1 MGKEIEQLALERKH
15 QVIVKYDSEKDWSD
29 YGSLLKEADIAI
41 EFSMP
46 DTVIPNIKRCFENGI
61 PVVTG
66 TTGWDDQTKEL
77 IELCRQ
83 SGNSIFIAA
92 NFNVWVNIFF
102 EINKRLA
109 AMMNKQQQYDIIVE
123 EIHHI
128 QKIDQPSGTAI
139 KLAQDILQK
148 LDKKTKWVNSPAHSP
163 NELEIK
169 SIREDQVAGIHLV
182 KYESENDEL
191 EIKHEARSRKG
202 FAEGALMAAEWL
214 IGKRGVFGMSDML
227 GL

>member
-1 MGKEIEQLALERKH
+1 
-15 QVIVKYDSEKDWSD
+15 
-29 YGSLLKEADIAI
+29 
-41 EFSMP
+41 MP